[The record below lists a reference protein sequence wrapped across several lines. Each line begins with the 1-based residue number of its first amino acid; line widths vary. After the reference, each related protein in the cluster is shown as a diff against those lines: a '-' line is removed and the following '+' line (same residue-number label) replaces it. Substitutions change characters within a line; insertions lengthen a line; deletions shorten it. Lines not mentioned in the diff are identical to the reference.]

1 MGPNSGEQQR
11 LEALVAAKQS
21 ELCVYKAQSS
31 RHSCAVDSLQQ
42 QLDALEL
49 CMYNLKRALL
59 TNVTHANK
67 HLVVAAEQCEKTSED
82 NVEQLQVFEELLMR
96 MEHQVHRRQYGRV
109 PLAQSSPCSSD
120 GTVTVESSSLS
131 TKTESIRLN
140 PVSLRT
146 IAQSS
151 EPANN

>member
-82 NVEQLQVFEELLMR
+82 NVEQLFCLTNLCQTYKTVVRDRSGVEVE
-96 MEHQVHRRQYGRV
+96 RR
-109 PLAQSSPCSSD
+109 
-120 GTVTVESSSLS
+120 
-131 TKTESIRLN
+131 
-140 PVSLRT
+140 
-146 IAQSS
+146 
-151 EPANN
+151 